1 MMRDIVSLTQHNS
14 IIKTTSRERKQPR
27 KYLDEMIGFK
37 PRVMGQK
44 PRVYKRRKAS
54 GIVNTEKPQQLR
66 TYINKR
72 G

>member
-14 IIKTTSRERKQPR
+14 IIKTTSRERKQPK
-27 KYLDEMIGFK
+27 KYLDEIIGIK
-37 PRVMGQK
+37 QKAMTQK
-44 PRVYKRRKAS
+44 PRAYKRRKS
-54 GIVNTEKPQQLR
+54 TGPVSNEKPQQLR